1 MNVIVLNK
9 SLTPIKIIDTFES
22 LIWTDRYCKC
32 GDFELYTPI
41 TSEILAYIKQDYYLQ
56 IKDSEH
62 LMIIEKIQISSDAEE
77 GDHLTVSGRSLES
90 ILDRR
95 IIWKR
100 KRLSGNLQNG
110 IETLLNECII
120 SPSISRRQID
130 NFIFTASTDTRITSL
145 TVSAEYTGDNLY
157 DVISELC
164 EKYGLGFKITLNA
177 DSQFVFKLYIG
188 DDRSYSQSD
197 NPYVVFSPTFENIIN
212 SNYLE
217 SKASLKNL
225 TLIGGEG
232 EGSARIYTTTGSAK
246 GLDRRE
252 LFTDARDISSDTD
265 DGGTLKDWE
274 YKRLLKQRG
283 KEKLAENIA
292 ITSFEGEA
300 ETSIM
305 FQYGIDFF
313 MGDIVQIANEYGH
326 EMDARITEVV
336 NSTDDSGHTV
346 YPTFEAVIETAE
358 GEDEED

>member
-1 MNVIVLNK
+1 MDVIVLNK
-9 SLTPIKIIDTFES
+9 SLVPIKIIDIFES
-22 LIWTDRYCKC
+22 LIWTDRYCEY

-41 TSEILAYIKQDYYLQ
+41 TSDILTYIKQDYYLQ

-77 GDHLTVSGRSLES
+77 GEHLTVSGRSLES

-110 IETLLNECII
+110 VKTLLNECII

-130 NFIFTASTDTRITSL
+130 NFIFTASTDTRITTL

-157 DVISELC
+157 DVINELC
-164 EKYGLGFKITLNA
+164 ENYGLGFKITLNA
-177 DSQFVFKLYIG
+177 DSQFVFELYIG
-188 DDRSYSQSD
+188 DDRSYSQSA

-217 SKASLKNL
+217 SKASLKNV

-232 EGSARIYTTTGSAK
+232 EGSARVYTTTGSGK

-283 KEKLAENIA
+283 KENLAENIA

-313 MGDIVQIANEYGH
+313 MGDIVQIADEYGH
-326 EMDARITEVV
+326 EMDARITEIV

-346 YPTFEAVIETAE
+346 YPTFEAVMEIAE